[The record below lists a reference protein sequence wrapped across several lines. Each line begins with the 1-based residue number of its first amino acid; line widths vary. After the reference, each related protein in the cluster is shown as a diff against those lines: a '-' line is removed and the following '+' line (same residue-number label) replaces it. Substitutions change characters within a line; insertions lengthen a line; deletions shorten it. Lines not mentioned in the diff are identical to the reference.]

1 MKPKPP
7 VKQVT
12 KDARIEYR
20 VPQITKEQLESLA
33 ADRHLSPSVYLQLLI
48 DKEYNNKNSHRS
60 RGYA

>member
-48 DKEYNNKNSHRS
+48 DKEYNNKK
-60 RGYA
+60 